1 LGLLRTLRAIFATPT
16 SKNLAWRKIEYSD
29 EDQCLVG
36 HIAGIADVIGSHA
49 DNVADL
55 RIAVVM
61 SYTNGGANFYL

>member
-1 LGLLRTLRAIFATPT
+1 MLRQHQKI
-16 SKNLAWRKIEYSD
+16 WRGANIEYSN

-55 RIAVVM
+55 RIAFEETVDDYL
-61 SYTNGGANFYL
+61 SYCAE